1 MSLRARRSIRL
12 PGHDYGSPGAYFVTI
27 CTAQRRHLF
36 GEVVDEDVRLSPLGR
51 MADACLRNVRMHSA
65 GVKVVSHVVM
75 PNHLHAILAFR
86 DRERRG
92 VQLNAP
98 TSLPKR
104 PRPSRLAEISPRR
117 DSLGVVVRTYK
128 AAVTTSARNA
138 GFGAPIWQRGYY
150 ERVIRSDVELERLV
164 AYTEENP
171 LGWDRDEE
179 NIRRRS

>member
-1 MSLRARRSIRL
+1 
-12 PGHDYGSPGAYFVTI
+12 
-27 CTAQRRHLF
+27 
-36 GEVVDEDVRLSPLGR
+36 
-51 MADACLRNVRMHSA
+51 
-65 GVKVVSHVVM
+65 
-75 PNHLHAILAFR
+75 
-86 DRERRG
+86 
-92 VQLNAP
+92 
-98 TSLPKR
+98 
-104 PRPSRLAEISPRR
+104 
-117 DSLGVVVRTYK
+117 LGVVVRTYK